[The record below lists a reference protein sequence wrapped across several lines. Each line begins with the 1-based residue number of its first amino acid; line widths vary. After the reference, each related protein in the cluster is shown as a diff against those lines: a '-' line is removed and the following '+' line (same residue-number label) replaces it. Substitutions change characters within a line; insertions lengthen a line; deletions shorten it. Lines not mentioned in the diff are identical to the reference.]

1 MKKILSLILCCILLG
16 LTLIGCQAATQEPI
30 SQTGFAFDTVITIKL
45 YDSTDTT
52 ILTECFALCAKYE
65 NLFSATLEGSDIWNI
80 NHANGQA
87 VTVSA
92 DTIALLSETLTYCE
106 MTDGVL
112 DLTLRPVSAL
122 WDFSGQIAAAPDSYY
137 IPTADELSA
146 LMTHVDYRN
155 VHILENNQIQ
165 ITDTKTQID
174 LGFIAKGF
182 IADRLKEYLLSQGV
196 NSALIDLGGNIL
208 TVGCKPDGTEFLV
221 GVKRPYGNDAI
232 ATKPIMDSSMVSS
245 GCYERYFE
253 QDGIQYHHILDSSTG
268 YPIHNDLLGVTI
280 LSESSTMG
288 DAYSTYCYIL
298 GFDKGMEFINSQEN
312 VEAIFITKDYQL
324 HYSY

>member
-1 MKKILSLILCCILLG
+1 MKKLTSLILCCIILSLS
-16 LTLIGCQAATQEPI
+16 LIGCSSTNQEPI

-45 YDSTDTT
+45 YDSTDTN
-52 ILTECFALCAKYE
+52 ILAECIALCEKYE
-65 NLFSATLEGSDIWNI
+65 HLFSATLEGSDIWNI

-87 VTVSA
+87 VTVSE
-92 DTIALLSETLTYCE
+92 DTIALLTEAISYCE
-106 MTDGVL
+106 MTEGIL
-112 DLTLRPVSAL
+112 NLTLRPISAL
-122 WDFSGQIAAAPDSYY
+122 WDFSGQIAASPDTYY
-137 IPTADELSA
+137 IPTDDELSD

-155 VHILENNQIQ
+155 VHILENNQVQ
-165 ITDTKTQID
+165 IADAEAQID

-208 TVGCKPDGTEFLV
+208 TVGCKPDGSGFLV

-232 ATKPIMDSSMVSS
+232 ATKTIIDSSMVSS

-253 QDGIQYHHILDSSTG
+253 QDGIQYHHILDSTTG
-268 YPIHNDLLGVTI
+268 YPIDNDLLGVTI

-298 GFDKGMEFINSQEN
+298 GLEKGMEFILSQEG
-312 VEAIFITKDYQL
+312 VEAIFITKDYEL
-324 HYSY
+324 HFSY